1 MECLTIKELVLA
13 TNGKLIYGD
22 YNDCVSDIVID
33 SREASAQNAFVAIV
47 GENLDG
53 HTFMKPAYDSG
64 CKTFIKNESNG
75 IKLESSDINLI
86 EVKDT
91 SLALGD
97 ISKYY
102 KEKFDIPF
110 IGVTGSVGKT
120 TTRDMIYSAISA
132 KLNILKNEKN
142 LNNHFGVPLTLF
154 NLNKEHECA
163 VIEMGMSGFN
173 EIKYLVDIVNP
184 KIAVISN
191 IGLSHVEKLGSQE
204 GILKAKMEITSNFD
218 ETNTLIVNGDDK
230 FLSTLKEK
238 NMYIS

>member
-33 SREASAQNAFVAIV
+33 SREANAQNAFVAIV

-53 HTFMKPAYDSG
+53 HTFMKSAYDSG

-102 KEKFDIPF
+102 KE
-110 IGVTGSVGKT
+110 
-120 TTRDMIYSAISA
+120 
-132 KLNILKNEKN
+132 N
-142 LNNHFGVPLTLF
+142 LIFHL
-154 NLNKEHECA
+154 
-163 VIEMGMSGFN
+163 
-173 EIKYLVDIVNP
+173 
-184 KIAVISN
+184 
-191 IGLSHVEKLGSQE
+191 
-204 GILKAKMEITSNFD
+204 
-218 ETNTLIVNGDDK
+218 
-230 FLSTLKEK
+230 
-238 NMYIS
+238 

>member
-33 SREASAQNAFVAIV
+33 SREANAQNAFVAIV
-47 GENLDG
+47 GVW
-53 HTFMKPAYDSG
+53 
-64 CKTFIKNESNG
+64 

-110 IGVTGSVGKT
+110 IGVTGSVGN
-120 TTRDMIYSAISA
+120 Y
-132 KLNILKNEKN
+132 
-142 LNNHFGVPLTLF
+142 
-154 NLNKEHECA
+154 
-163 VIEMGMSGFN
+163 
-173 EIKYLVDIVNP
+173 Y
-184 KIAVISN
+184 
-191 IGLSHVEKLGSQE
+191 
-204 GILKAKMEITSNFD
+204 
-218 ETNTLIVNGDDK
+218 
-230 FLSTLKEK
+230 
-238 NMYIS
+238 